1 MENKN
6 KKLIFVNFLFSKKH
20 GMAVENAINFREICS
35 LLDISESYKCTINAF
50 LDNVEKCTDKHY
62 NDALNLL
69 DTFFSNEVK
78 SNSLVNDLIF
88 CIINSNFDFLKV
100 FKSNK
105 LRLENLQIVYESA
118 FNENKPFLK
127 EFNAKDKIN
136 KEVKKNLYSTPA
148 VTRFA
153 PEPSG
158 CLHIGHL
165 KALLVNYN
173 LAEKSNGTL
182 LLRFDDT
189 NPVKNYE
196 KYEKEILRDLDTL
209 GITGLKI
216 SHSSDYFE
224 LLVNEAVSLINKNL
238 AYVDNTDQ
246 ETMRIERFE
255 GIESKMRN
263 INNSESL
270 KIFKELLQGRAP
282 GYCLR
287 AKIDMSNPNKSM
299 RDPVIYR
306 ASDKMHGRCKLY
318 KAFPTY
324 DFVCPIVDS
333 IEGVTVVCRA
343 NEYKDRNEQYK
354 WFLENLE
361 LENKPEFN
369 DFSKLNLEDTVL
381 SKRKIDKLISDS
393 LVTGWDDPRLA
404 TIQGIKRLGMHMTA
418 LKDYINL
425 QGASNKTNVISWDK
439 IWAMNKK
446 VIDPLSPRFMAVEKI
461 NCVRVF
467 ITNFEGLKYTKNIPL
482 NKKNTSLGSKD
493 VLFSDT
499 LLFSQEDGV
508 VLKENEEF
516 TLMNWGN
523 AIVEKKVVENSIV
536 TELYI
541 KLHLEGDYKST
552 TNKIS
557 WVSESGAVTA
567 TGIEYGNLLV
577 NEEFNINSK
586 IDKQYYVESS
596 ITNLSTDMKHVQ
608 FERIGFFYCDSPCVF
623 HLVPF
628 TKQKR
633 TY

>member
-127 EFNAKDKIN
+127 EFSAKDKIN

-224 LLVNEAVSLINKNL
+224 LLVDEAVSLINKNL

-270 KIFKELLQGRAP
+270 KIFK
-282 GYCLR
+282 
-287 AKIDMSNPNKSM
+287 
-299 RDPVIYR
+299 
-306 ASDKMHGRCKLY
+306 
-318 KAFPTY
+318 
-324 DFVCPIVDS
+324 
-333 IEGVTVVCRA
+333 
-343 NEYKDRNEQYK
+343 
-354 WFLENLE
+354 
-361 LENKPEFN
+361 
-369 DFSKLNLEDTVL
+369 
-381 SKRKIDKLISDS
+381 
-393 LVTGWDDPRLA
+393 
-404 TIQGIKRLGMHMTA
+404 
-418 LKDYINL
+418 
-425 QGASNKTNVISWDK
+425 
-439 IWAMNKK
+439 
-446 VIDPLSPRFMAVEKI
+446 
-461 NCVRVF
+461 
-467 ITNFEGLKYTKNIPL
+467 
-482 NKKNTSLGSKD
+482 
-493 VLFSDT
+493 
-499 LLFSQEDGV
+499 
-508 VLKENEEF
+508 
-516 TLMNWGN
+516 
-523 AIVEKKVVENSIV
+523 
-536 TELYI
+536 
-541 KLHLEGDYKST
+541 
-552 TNKIS
+552 
-557 WVSESGAVTA
+557 
-567 TGIEYGNLLV
+567 
-577 NEEFNINSK
+577 
-586 IDKQYYVESS
+586 
-596 ITNLSTDMKHVQ
+596 
-608 FERIGFFYCDSPCVF
+608 
-623 HLVPF
+623 
-628 TKQKR
+628 
-633 TY
+633 